1 MGEEIRLELDYMP
14 ESWFATQEA
23 ESNSDQISIEVWTKI
38 GKEVLFISGSYIY
51 LVIFAHLLA
60 VC

>member
-51 LVIFAHLLA
+51 LVIFAH
-60 VC
+60 